1 MPTRGEEVMVR
12 LGAIATPVLCIEGM
26 RCIAVNAAYE
36 ALMGFEPA
44 DVVGKT
50 IDELVDFVA
59 VRGDTAF
66 METQIAAIES
76 GEPSDGQMWCRVTDK
91 LGRIRPL
98 RVQWTQPDE
107 RQRFLIF
114 LLDAAQESMSKA
126 IAESLARAGGEL
138 VHAHDESDV
147 LERAADAL
155 FAQGFSITILLLD
168 GEATELRYGPR
179 RAHMVP
185 ELRSAG
191 MAALAAFRPER
202 DVLERVNPG
211 FHERRAAFVHDAAST
226 VRSGYPEAAHEAL
239 ERSLAGSHLV
249 QAPLFVEGVAHG
261 ALVVYGP
268 TLTPARA
275 ATIEMFAELVARA
288 LESVRSR
295 QRAQQRLEELQR
307 LQTELL
313 ERERLGALGEAAA
326 VMAHEVRNPIAAISN
341 ALAVLRRQ
349 PAPSSEG
356 ADMLRVIGEEAAR
369 LERVVRHLL
378 DLGRPLTP
386 RRQSVDLL
394 ELATDC
400 VRTLR
405 DRHEFAGVEVAVR
418 AEGEVFAHV
427 DPDLLQLALLNVLQ
441 NAAQVTPSGGTVVI
455 DVAVTG
461 APAEGALGADGADGA
476 SEAVEAIVA
485 VEDEGPGFSEELVRR
500 MFEPFFTTRP
510 SGTGIGLAV
519 VRRTIEANGGT
530 IALGRGA
537 RGGGRFEIRFAR
549 EAR

>member
-1 MPTRGEEVMVR
+1 MPTGGEDVMVR
-12 LGAIATPVLCIEGM
+12 LGAIPTPALCFEGE
-26 RCIAVNAAYE
+26 RCIAVNPAYE
-36 ALMGFEPA
+36 VLMGFEPSE
-44 DVVGKT
+44 VVGKT
-50 IDELVDFVA
+50 VDELVDFVA
-59 VRGDTAF
+59 
-66 METQIAAIES
+66 MS
-76 GEPSDGQMWCRVTDK
+76 GETEFMDRRSPARAAGDLRDGQMWCRVMDK
-91 LGRIRPL
+91 AGSVRPL
-98 RVQWTQPDE
+98 RVQWTSPDE
-107 RQRFLIF
+107 RQRYLVF
-114 LLDAAQESMSKA
+114 LLDATQESTSRA

-138 VHAHDESDV
+138 VHAQDERDV
-147 LERAADAL
+147 LERAADTL
-155 FAQGFSITILLLD
+155 YAQGFSITFMLLD
-168 GEATELRYGPR
+168 GDSEELAYGPR
-179 RAHMVP
+179 RARIVP
-185 ELRSAG
+185 ELRAEG
-191 MAALAAFRPER
+191 LAALVAFRPAR
-202 DVLERVNPG
+202 AVLERVNPH

-226 VRSGYPEAAHEAL
+226 VRHGYPESVHEAL

-249 QAPLFVEGVAHG
+249 QAPLFVEGAAHG
-261 ALVVYGP
+261 AMVVYGP
-268 TLTPARA
+268 TLTPSRA
-275 ATIEMFAELVARA
+275 ATMEMFAELVARA

-295 QRAQQRLEELQR
+295 QRAHQRLEELER
-307 LQTELL
+307 LQAELL
-313 ERERLGALGEAAA
+313 ERERLVALGEAAA

-349 PAPSSEG
+349 PSPSSEG

-386 RRQSVDLL
+386 QMHAVDLL

-405 DRHEFAGVEVAVR
+405 DRNEVAGVEVVLR
-418 AEGEVFAHV
+418 ADGEVIATV
-427 DPDLLQLALLNVLQ
+427 DAGLLQLALLNVLQ
-441 NAAQVTPSGGTVVI
+441 NAVQVTPAGGTVV
-455 DVAVTG
+455 VELT
-461 APAEGALGADGADGA
+461 APSPDDRAAT
-476 SEAVEAIVA
+476 IA
-485 VEDEGPGFSEELVRR
+485 VEDEGPGFSDDLVRR

>member
-1 MPTRGEEVMVR
+1 MVR
-12 LGAIATPVLCIEGM
+12 LGAIPTPVLCIEGM
-26 RCIAVNAAYE
+26 RCIAANPAYE
-36 ALMGFEPA
+36 ALMGFDAAE
-44 DVVGKT
+44 VVGKT
-50 IDELVDFVA
+50 IGELVDFVA
-59 VRGDTAF
+59 LSGEAAF
-66 METQIAAIES
+66 MEARLAALEAGGS
-76 GEPSDGQMWCRVTDK
+76 NPPSNGRMWCRVTDK
-91 LGRIRPL
+91 LGHVRPL
-98 RVQWTQPDE
+98 RVQWTLPDE

-114 LLDAAQESMSKA
+114 LLDETQESTSQT

-138 VHAHDESDV
+138 VHAPDERDV

-155 FAQGFSITILLLD
+155 FAQGFSITFLLLD
-168 GEATELRYGPR
+168 GDSEELTYGPR
-179 RAHMVP
+179 RARIVP
-185 ELRSAG
+185 SVRAEGL
-191 MAALAAFRPER
+191 AAFAAFRPAR
-202 DVLERVNPG
+202 AVLERVNPG
-211 FHERRAAFVHDAAST
+211 FHQRRAAFVHEAEST
-226 VRSGYPEAAHEAL
+226 VRFGYPEAAREVF
-239 ERSLAGSHLV
+239 ERALAGSHLV

-261 ALVVYGP
+261 AMVVYGP
-268 TLTPARA
+268 TLTPSRA

-295 QRAQQRLEELQR
+295 QRAQQRLEELER
-307 LQTELL
+307 LQAELL
-313 ERERLGALGEAAA
+313 ERERLVALGEAAA

-386 RRQSVDLL
+386 QRHSIDLL

-405 DRHEFAGVEVAVR
+405 DRNEVAGVQVVVR
-418 AEGEVFAHV
+418 AGSEVFATV

-441 NAAQVTPSGGTVVI
+441 NAVQVTPAGGTVVVELAAGGI
-455 DVAVTG
+455 
-461 APAEGALGADGADGA
+461 EGVDGVDGLDGERA
-476 SEAVEAIVA
+476 TIA
-485 VEDEGPGFSEELVRR
+485 VEDEGPGFSDELVRR

-537 RGGGRFEIRFAR
+537 RGGGRFEISFAR
-549 EAR
+549 EGR